1 MIEELES
8 SNSSLES
15 RSATTALSERLL
27 SSDDDQLLISD
38 DDEDDTSP
46 KQPPEETLQEVP
58 AGIPE
63 LQNSREVARS
73 PRTAEFEQRN
83 TRLSQCCVMVTVALE
98 RCAYY
103 SLLANLALFINY
115 QVLVMVFVIPA

>member
-46 KQPPEETLQEVP
+46 KQPEETLHEVP
-58 AGIPE
+58 AVISE